1 MVTLDDVVA
10 AQKTIAGRVHRTPLV
25 SSGALSERVGAPL
38 YLKLENWQKTGSFK
52 VRGVLNKLRTL
63 TAEDRARGMV
73 TASAGNHAQALAWAA
88 QAEGVPCTVV
98 MPESAMPAKLAA
110 VRGYG
115 ASVVLESTV
124 MRVIERAKELAQEQ
138 GMTYIPPFDDP
149 AIIAGAGTTGLE
161 IVEDLPDVGT
171 VVVGIGGGGLIAG
184 VAVAVKTF
192 HPRVRVIGVEPEGAP
207 SMKRSLE
214 VGHPVRLDSV
224 NTIADGLAP
233 PYAGAPNF
241 EIVRQYVDDV
251 VLVNDTAIRDAMV
264 LILERTKLLA
274 EPSGAAATAALLNG
288 AATFNPDAPV
298 VSIVSGGNVGADR
311 LAQLIAGM

>member
-1 MVTLDDVVA
+1 MVTFDDVVV

-25 SSGALSERVGAPL
+25 GSAALSERIGAPL

-63 TAEDRARGMV
+63 TPEERGRGMV

-124 MRVIERAKELAQEQ
+124 MRVIERAQELARQA

-161 IVEDLPDVGT
+161 IIEDLPDVGRI
-171 VVVGIGGGGLIAG
+171 VVGIGGGGLIAG
-184 VAVAVKTF
+184 VAVAVKTY
-192 HPRVRVIGVEPEGAP
+192 HPRVRIIGVEPEGAP
-207 SMKRSLE
+207 SMRRSLAA
-214 VGHPVRLDSV
+214 GHAVRLDSV
-224 NTIADGLAP
+224 HTIADGLAP
-233 PYAGAPNF
+233 PYAGQPNY

-274 EPSGAAATAALLNG
+274 EPSGAAAMAALLCG
-288 AATFNPDAPV
+288 AARFDPDRPV
-298 VSIVSGGNVGADR
+298 VSIVSGGNIGADR
-311 LAQLIAGM
+311 LAQLIAHV

>member
-1 MVTLDDVVA
+1 MVTFDDVVA

-25 SSGALSERVGAPL
+25 SSNTLSERVGAPL
-38 YLKLENWQKTGSFK
+38 YLKLESWQKTGSFK

-63 TAEDRARGMV
+63 APEERARGMV

-115 ASVVLESTV
+115 AAVVLESTV
-124 MRVIERAKELAQEQ
+124 MRVIERAKSLADER
-138 GMTYIPPFDDP
+138 GLTYIPPFDDP
-149 AIIAGAGTTGLE
+149 AIIAGAGTVALE
-161 IVEDLPDVGT
+161 IIEDLPDVGT
-171 VVVGIGGGGLIAG
+171 IVVGIGGGGLIAG

-192 HPRVRVIGVEPEGAP
+192 HPRVRIIGVEPEGAP
-207 SMKRSLE
+207 SMQRSLA
-214 VGHPVRLDSV
+214 VGHPVRLESV
-224 NTIADGLAP
+224 HTIADGLAP

-251 VLVNDTAIRDAMV
+251 VLVDDTAIRDAMV

-274 EPSGAAATAALLNG
+274 EPSGAAATAALLTG
-288 AATFNPDAPV
+288 AAAFAPDLPV
-298 VSIVSGGNVGADR
+298 VSIISGGNIGADR
-311 LAQLIAGM
+311 LAQLIEGT

>member
-1 MVTLDDVVA
+1 MVTFDDVVA
-10 AQKTIAGRVHRTPLV
+10 AQKTIAGRLHRTPLV
-25 SSGALSERVGAPL
+25 GSAALSERVGAPL

-63 TAEDRARGMV
+63 TPAERARGLV

-124 MRVIERAKELAQEQ
+124 MRVIERAKALADEQ
-138 GMTYIPPFDDP
+138 GLTYIPPFDDP

-171 VVVGIGGGGLIAG
+171 IVVGIGGGGLIAG

-192 HPRVRVIGVEPEGAP
+192 HPRVRIIGVEPEGAP
-207 SMKRSLE
+207 SMRRSLD
-214 VGHPVRLDSV
+214 VGHPVRLESV
-224 NTIADGLAP
+224 ATIADGLAP

-251 VLVNDTAIRDAMV
+251 VLVHDTAIRDAMV

-274 EPSGAAATAALLNG
+274 EPSGAAGMAALLTG
-288 AATFNPDAPV
+288 AATFDANLPV
-298 VSIVSGGNVGADR
+298 VAIISGGNVGADR
-311 LAQLIAGM
+311 LAQLIAGV